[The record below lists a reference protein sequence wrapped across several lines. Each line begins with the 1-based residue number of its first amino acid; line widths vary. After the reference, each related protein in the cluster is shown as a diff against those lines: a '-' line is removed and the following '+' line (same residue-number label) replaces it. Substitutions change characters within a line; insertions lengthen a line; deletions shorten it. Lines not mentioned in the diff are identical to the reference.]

1 MLRKATRWITLAS
14 AILVGTLLG
23 IDNAYAVED
32 DTSQVGF
39 RWGLF
44 STICVYRVSP
54 TKPGY
59 LVKDAVAQ
67 WAAHAD
73 VKMEFHS
80 ATTCAKYKQQIQIRE
95 YKYGTDKGPAW
106 TWYTG
111 TTFPTPCVNWCDRGA
126 GWYQGYDQYGNWGF
140 LTMSKPTIRI
150 NESHRWT
157 YASYR
162 AAVSHEIGHAMGRG
176 HTSRCDSI
184 MSDTCYG
191 KYKLTTYDSQVIDR
205 LYPW

>member
-1 MLRKATRWITLAS
+1 MFRR
-14 AILVGTLLG
+14 AIRFAGIIIAAIAGTLIG
-23 IDNAYAVED
+23 IDHAHAATD
-32 DTSQVGF
+32 DTAQVGF
-39 RWGLF
+39 RWGLYQ
-44 STICVYRVSP
+44 TICVYRVSP

-59 LVKDAVAQ
+59 LVKQAVEE
-67 WAAHAD
+67 WKAHPD
-73 VKMEFHS
+73 VKMMFAS

-95 YKYGTDKGPAW
+95 YKYGTDKSAAW

-111 TTFPTPCVNWCDRGA
+111 TTFPTPCLSYCDRGA
-126 GWYQGYDQYGNWGF
+126 GWYWGADQFGTEGF

-150 NESHRWT
+150 NESYKWS

-184 MSDTCYG
+184 MSTTCFG
-191 KYKLTTYDSQVIDR
+191 KYKLTAYDRAVIGR